1 MAGEKSLASWEN
13 SASFR
18 GGGAGVRLGLQ
29 NLAVSFCVMTSVDT
43 VNSAIG
49 VAARGEASL
58 LASPVGLML

>member
-1 MAGEKSLASWEN
+1 M
-13 SASFR
+13 
-18 GGGAGVRLGLQ
+18 RLGLQ

-43 VNSAIG
+43 VNSAIR